1 MIRQEQLSQ
10 WLGDRQRKYADGLV
24 LFNALAKEAMKKKF
38 AAYLAAAPEDPHIFD
53 PHFTQLVNCLSK
65 LDKEIKFSPSLYPAA
80 MEEIVVVKTMSENDR
95 KKRSNPSKRISPP
108 WRSWSITF
116 DHELIVWRT
125 TVKVTLM
132 NLFPFRNN
140 LTRRCQNYLPYRTK

>member
-1 MIRQEQLSQ
+1 MIRQEQLNQ
-10 WLGDRQRKYADGLV
+10 WLGDRQRKYVDGLV

-95 KKRSNPSKRISPP
+95 KKNDRIQASEY
-108 WRSWSITF
+108 R
-116 DHELIVWRT
+116 
-125 TVKVTLM
+125 
-132 NLFPFRNN
+132 
-140 LTRRCQNYLPYRTK
+140 LPGRVSQ

>member
-1 MIRQEQLSQ
+1 MIRQEQLNQ
-10 WLGDRQRKYADGLV
+10 WLGDRQRKYVDGLV

-65 LDKEIKFSPSLYPAA
+65 LDKKIKFSPSLYPAA

-95 KKRSNPSKRISPP
+95 KKTIESKQANIASLEELVNNLRSRIV
-108 WRSWSITF
+108 
-116 DHELIVWRT
+116 VWRT
-125 TVKVTLM
+125 TVKAMLM
-132 NLFPFRNN
+132 NLFPFRNS
-140 LTRRCQNYLPYRTK
+140 LTRKCQSYLPCRTK

>member
-53 PHFTQLVNCLSK
+53 PHFTQLVNCCPNS
-65 LDKEIKFSPSLYPAA
+65 
-80 MEEIVVVKTMSENDR
+80 
-95 KKRSNPSKRISPP
+95 
-108 WRSWSITF
+108 
-116 DHELIVWRT
+116 
-125 TVKVTLM
+125 
-132 NLFPFRNN
+132 
-140 LTRRCQNYLPYRTK
+140 TRRLNSPLPYILPQWKKLL

>member
-1 MIRQEQLSQ
+1 MLTAWFFQCS
-10 WLGDRQRKYADGLV
+10 RKGSY
-24 LFNALAKEAMKKKF
+24 EKKF

-108 WRSWSITF
+108 WKS
-116 DHELIVWRT
+116 
-125 TVKVTLM
+125 
-132 NLFPFRNN
+132 
-140 LTRRCQNYLPYRTK
+140 